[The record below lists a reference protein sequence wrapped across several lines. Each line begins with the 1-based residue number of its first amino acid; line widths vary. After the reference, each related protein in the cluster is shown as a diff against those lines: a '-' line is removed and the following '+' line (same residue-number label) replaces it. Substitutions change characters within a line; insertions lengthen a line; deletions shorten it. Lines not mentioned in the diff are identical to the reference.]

1 MKKDELWKVREKALK
16 ELEESKRINFE
27 ENIKFVRWYVKWM
40 KSVPN
45 EVWSKQQAELIDYV
59 LPVKVGEIKKIKK
72 EKEEKSR
79 HKTGSPTGK

>member
-16 ELEESKRINFE
+16 ELEESKKINFE

-45 EVWSKQQAELIDYV
+45 EVWSRQQAELIDSV
-59 LPVKVGEIKKIKK
+59 LPVRVGEIKKIKV
-72 EKEEKSR
+72 EKDEK
-79 HKTGSPTGK
+79 HKNNQKNAK